1 MFKKIFNFIKERNR
15 QSAERKQD
23 YEVLKTAFSKLQF
36 SEREELTHLGN
47 AIGNKH
53 MLRLKMEDK
62 NTFLKFQ
69 KDIPTFSKYCY
80 VASTFEGGFM
90 VELKNPLYQILK
102 DIRDNGQHSAL
113 K

>member
-1 MFKKIFNFIKERNR
+1 MFKKICDFIKEKQR
-15 QSAERKQD
+15 QAAERRQD
-23 YEVLKTAFSKLQF
+23 YEVLKIAFYKLEF
-36 SEREELTHLGN
+36 SEREELTHLSH

-53 MLRLKMEDK
+53 MLRLKIEDK

-69 KDIPTFSKYCY
+69 KNIPTFSKYCY
-80 VASTFEGGFM
+80 VASTFEGGFV